1 MYYVLCVL
9 TGFLCVALAIALT
22 AVCLKLACVKKSARE
37 IREEMDFILEGDT
50 NSRITLSSGDKDMRE
65 LAENLN
71 RQIIEM
77 RKKQLAYANG
87 DSEVKNAM
95 TNIAHDLRTPL
106 TAICGYLDLI
116 NEEKDENKIR
126 DYLSIIRE
134 RTLSLKNLTEEL
146 FKYSVSL
153 DTNHSVY
160 LQKICLNSI
169 LKESLFDQYE
179 QFKAKDIIPEIDMPE
194 KNVYCLADK
203 KDLARVFQNII
214 ANAIKYGDGDLKVK
228 LAEDGAIT
236 FSNTASG
243 LTTLDVEKLFDR
255 FYTVKNCNMSTGL
268 GLSIAKTLVEQSG
281 GKISA
286 SLKDN
291 VFRLTLRLNAVN

>member
-9 TGFLCVALAIALT
+9 TGFLCVALAVALT

-37 IREEMDFILEGDT
+37 IKEEMDFILEGDT
-50 NSRITLSSGDKDMRE
+50 NARITLSSGDKDMRK
-65 LAENLN
+65 LAEDLN
-71 RQIIEM
+71 RQIIVM
-77 RKKQLAYANG
+77 RKKQLAYSNG

-116 NEEKDENKIR
+116 NDEKDECKIR
-126 DYLSIIRE
+126 NYLSIIRE

-160 LQKICLNSI
+160 LQKICLNSLI
-169 LKESLFDQYE
+169 KECLFDQYE
-179 QFKAKDIIPEIDMPE
+179 QFNAKNIVPEIHLPE
-194 KNVYCLADK
+194 QNVFCIADK
-203 KDLARVFQNII
+203 KDMARVFQNII
-214 ANAIKYGDGDLKVK
+214 TNAVKYGDKDFSVRMDK
-228 LAEDGAIT
+228 DGT
-236 FSNTASG
+236 VEFSNTAPN
-243 LTTLDVEKLFDR
+243 LTVVDVEKMFDR
-255 FYTVKNCNMSTGL
+255 FYTVKNCNVSTGL
-268 GLSIAKTLVEQSG
+268 GLSIAKTLVEQAG
-281 GKISA
+281 GRIYA

-291 VFRLTLRLNAVN
+291 VFCLTLKLEVTK